1 MRIDAGVRGD
11 GREENQCGG
20 EIEVVIAWQTCLD
33 RKKKIVCRCR
43 K

>member
-1 MRIDAGVRGD
+1 MRMDAGARRD
-11 GREENQCGG
+11 GREENQWGG

-33 RKKKIVCRCR
+33 REKKIVCRCR